1 MADHASVLSSDDL
14 YYWDQGVHFSAWHVL
29 GAFPGDGG
37 CRFAVWA
44 PNAQYVS
51 VVGDFNGWDR
61 SSHPLERRGAGI
73 WEGWVEGAHDGQ
85 RYKYHIGA
93 PGGFSADKTDPY
105 ALRMEPP
112 NEQGDKTLGLS
123 ALVTNRTPYT
133 WNDGDWMNARQGPS
147 GMNRPLSIY
156 EVHLGSWQRP
166 WDGSLPNYRDL
177 AEPLAN
183 HALEYG
189 FTHVELMP
197 VMEHP
202 YYGSWGYQVVGYY
215 APTFRY
221 GSPDDLR
228 FLIDYLHQR
237 GLGVILDW
245 VPAHF
250 ATDPHALS
258 QFDGS
263 PLYEDADPKMANH
276 PDWGTFVFDWGRPG
290 VRNFLVSNA
299 LYWFEEFHIDGLR
312 FDAVASMLYR
322 DYSRGDAW
330 TPNRHGGREHLE
342 AISFLQTVNEEVY
355 KRFPQALM
363 IAEES
368 TSWPGVTK
376 PTYDDGLGFL
386 YKWNMGWMHDTLAF
400 LDEEPVNRKWHY
412 DSLTFPL
419 VYAWSEHYALPLSH
433 DEVVHGKGSLWGKM
447 PGDDWQKAANL
458 RLLFGHMIGHPGKKL
473 LFMGMEWGQRSE
485 WAEAKQLDW
494 EALQD
499 PTHAGIAQ
507 WTQDIFSL
515 YRDHPALWNES
526 PSGFEWFEAGDADRS
541 IAGYRRRGPDESG
554 QMRELIFAFNFTPVA
569 RENYRIGVEAGQY
582 RQVLTSDDLHY
593 GGSGVGAYGEID
605 LHPVGYHGRSHSL
618 VTTLPPLGVLI
629 LEREVG

>member
-1 MADHASVLSSDDL
+1 MADCASALSSDDL
-14 YYWDQGVHFSAWHVL
+14 YYWDQGAHFSAWHVL
-29 GAFPGDGG
+29 GCHPSDGG
-37 CRFAVWA
+37 ARFAVWA
-44 PNAQYVS
+44 PNADYVS
-51 VVGDFNGWDR
+51 VVGDMNGWDR
-61 SSHPLERRGAGI
+61 ASHPLERRGSGL

-93 PGGFSADKTDPY
+93 SDGFSADKTDPY

-123 ALVTNRTPYT
+123 AIVTNRSEFE
-133 WNDGDWMNARQGPS
+133 WSDSDWMSSRQGPS
-147 GMNRPLSIY
+147 GMNRPVSIY
-156 EVHLGSWQRP
+156 EVHLGSWKRP
-166 WDGSLPNYRDL
+166 WDGSMPTYRDL
-177 AEPLAN
+177 AEPLAE

-228 FLIDYLHQR
+228 YLIDYLHGR

-258 QFDGS
+258 LFDGS
-263 PLYEDADPKMANH
+263 PLYEDQDPRMANH
-276 PDWGTFVFDWGRPG
+276 PDWGTFVYDWGRNG

-322 DYSRGDAW
+322 DYSRGDDWA
-330 TPNRHGGREHLE
+330 PNVHGGREHLE
-342 AISFLQTVNEEVY
+342 AIAFLKTVNEEVY
-355 KRFPQALM
+355 KRHPQALM

-376 PTYDDGLGFL
+376 PTFDDGLGFL

-433 DEVVHGKGSLWGKM
+433 DEVVHGKGSLWEKM

-473 LFMGMEWGQRSE
+473 LFMGMEWGQRTE
-485 WAEAKQLDW
+485 WAESKQLDW
-494 EALQD
+494 QD
-499 PTHAGIAQ
+499 LENPTHAGVAA
-507 WTQDIFSL
+507 WTRDIFGL
-515 YRDHPALWNES
+515 YRDHAALWDES

-541 IAGYRRRGPDESG
+541 IAGYRRRGHDADG
-554 QMRELIFAFNFTPVA
+554 NLRELIFAFNFTPVA
-569 RENYRIGVEAGQY
+569 RENYRIGVEPGTY
-582 RQVLTSDDLHY
+582 RQVLSSDDWKY
-593 GGSGVGAYGEID
+593 GGSGVGAFGE
-605 LHPVGYHGRSHSL
+605 LESHPASYHGRASSV

-629 LEREVG
+629 LERVEE